1 VSAIERLLRP
11 RSVAVIGA
19 STDPTKTAGR
29 PVSYLVKHGFKGGI
43 YPVNPRASEI
53 CGLQCY
59 RDVAALPEAPDVG
72 IVLVGPDRAN
82 EAVAA
87 LANRGTAAAIVLAG
101 GYGETGE
108 EGARRQRELKEV
120 AGSMRILGPNTIG
133 LVNIT
138 DRIMLSATA
147 ALEIGDLPAGRISV
161 VSQSGGILGSLL
173 SRAADRGIGFAR
185 LVSTGNEAD
194 IDVSEFVDVLIDDPE
209 TDVIA
214 LYLEGIR
221 RPDRFRRAADRAAIL
236 GKPIVAFKVGRSE
249 TGSRAAVSHTGA
261 LAGADRIYQAMF
273 RQHGVI
279 RAETF
284 SDLIDIPGALV
295 CKRRPKG
302 NRVAVLTS
310 TGGASTLIADGCGLL
325 GLALPDPEPETKSK
339 LASLLDGEQAAASRN
354 PVDVTLAG
362 VKPDI
367 FRAAIDALLAS
378 PSYDALVVVVGTS
391 ALANPSL
398 AADAMLECQSRSE
411 KPILAYVSP
420 HAPHVV
426 ALLNAKGIPA
436 FAAPESCSA
445 ALAAM
450 WQSATRRPRPD
461 PGSAASLPDGLDA
474 LRSGQLDEAE
484 AKAMFAQ
491 FGIPGVRE
499 RTVSNARDVESAA
512 REIGGRTVLKA
523 LSRQIAHKS
532 DVGGVRLG
540 IVPSD
545 AKTAVE
551 DMLAALARH
560 GAPAPDGFLVQEM
573 IADGVEMILG
583 FTRDPQLGPTVL
595 VGMGG
600 VTAELVGD
608 TSIRLLPIGRAD
620 AEEMIGELKTARL
633 LTGYR
638 GATKSD
644 VAALADAIVSFAR
657 MAEALG
663 SRLVEAEVNPLFVL
677 AEGKGVR
684 AADGLAVLVAPGDS
698 PAGSRPPGA

>member
-1 VSAIERLLRP
+1 MSAIERLLRP
-11 RSVAVIGA
+11 RSVAIVGA

-43 YPVNPRASEI
+43 YPVNPRATNI
-53 CGLQCY
+53 LGLPCY
-59 RDVAALPEAPDVG
+59 PDVASLPEAPDVG
-72 IVLVGPDRAN
+72 IVLVGPERAN

-87 LANRGTAAAIVLAG
+87 LAKRGTAAAIVLAG

-108 EGARRQRELKEV
+108 EGARRQRELKHV

-147 ALEIGDLPAGRISV
+147 ALEIGDLPSGRISV

-221 RPDRFRRAADRAAIL
+221 GPDRFRRAADRAANV

-261 LAGADRIYQAMF
+261 LAGADRIYDAMF

-302 NRVAVLTS
+302 NRIAVLTS

-325 GLALPDPEPETKSK
+325 GLVLPDPDPTTAAR
-339 LASLLDGEQAAASRN
+339 LAGLLDGEQAAASRN

-362 VKPDI
+362 VKPDL
-367 FRAAIDALLAS
+367 FRAAIDALLSS

-391 ALANPSL
+391 ALADPSL
-398 AADAMLECQSRSE
+398 AADAMLECQSRSD

-426 ALLNAKGIPA
+426 ALLNSKGIPA

-450 WQSATRRPRPD
+450 WRSAVRPPPPRSRPLSPRP
-461 PGSAASLPDGLDA
+461 PGLDD
-474 LRSGQLDEAE
+474 LPTGQLDEAE
-484 AKAMFAQ
+484 AKALFAR
-491 FGIPGVRE
+491 FGIRTVRE
-499 RTVSNARDVESAA
+499 LVARTPADVASAA
-512 REIGGRTVLKA
+512 RELGGSVAVKA
-523 LSRQIAHKS
+523 LSRHIAHKS
-532 DVGGVRLG
+532 DVGGVKLG
-540 IVPSD
+540 VAPSE
-545 AKTAVE
+545 AHRAAEEMTE
-551 DMLAALARH
+551 ALARH
-560 GAPAPDGFLVQEM
+560 GAPSPDGFVVQDM
-573 IADGVEMILG
+573 IQDGVEMIVG

-600 VTAELVGD
+600 VTSELIGD
-608 TSIRLLPIGRAD
+608 TAVRLLPIARTD
-620 AEEMIGELKTARL
+620 AEAMIGELKTARL

-638 GATKSD
+638 GASSRD
-644 VAALADAIVSFAR
+644 VAALADAIVAFAR
-657 MAEALG
+657 MAKSLG
-663 SRLVEAEVNPLFVL
+663 DRLAEAEINPLFVL
-677 AEGKGVR
+677 AEGEGVR
-684 AADGLAVLVAPGDS
+684 AADGLAVL
-698 PAGSRPPGA
+698 RR